1 MKVRNALW
9 IIGAAVLCGN
19 GGDALAYDASPRGD
33 VANMCSQVTFS
44 EFMPKPFSHDTN
56 NVEVAPQSAFSFFA
70 SKATLQKTITVT
82 IKGERI
88 PITVKPQ
95 SNGFLV
101 TGKLP
106 ATVTGSYVR
115 IEIMGQGPNQCERP
129 DGWLLKVAK

>member
-1 MKVRNALW
+1 MKVRNTLGIVGAL
-9 IIGAAVLCGN
+9 VLYAH
-19 GGDALAYDASPRGD
+19 GGGALAYDASPRGD

-44 EFMPKPFSHDTN
+44 EFIPKPYAHDTN
-56 NVEVAPQSAFSFFA
+56 NVEVAPLSAFSFFA

-101 TGKLP
+101 AGKLP
-106 ATVTGSYVR
+106 AMATGSYVR
-115 IEIMGQGPNQCERP
+115 IEIMAQGPNQCERV